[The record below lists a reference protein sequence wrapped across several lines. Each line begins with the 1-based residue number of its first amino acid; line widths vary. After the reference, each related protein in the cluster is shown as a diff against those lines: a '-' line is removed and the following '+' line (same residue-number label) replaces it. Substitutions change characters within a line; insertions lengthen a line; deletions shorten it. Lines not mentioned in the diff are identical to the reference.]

1 MIDLYGIVI
10 RSPGEEVDGREH
22 GGIQYKGRRR
32 HMVLLRACLGCSQ
45 IPDRCDGPAYSAWGQ
60 DRRRRGSGIYP
71 EGIKLLQE
79 KGSIEGLKLPKE
91 KGWRHHDEKFHSETI

>member
-1 MIDLYGIVI
+1 M
-10 RSPGEEVDGREH
+10 
-22 GGIQYKGRRR
+22 
-32 HMVLLRACLGCSQ
+32 
-45 IPDRCDGPAYSAWGQ
+45 AYILPSNQSAVA
-60 DRRRRGSGIYP
+60 GSI